1 VTYRVGDVSRMAGV
15 TIRTLHHYDE
25 IGLLSPAVRGTSGR
39 REYGEAELT
48 RLQQILFYR
57 ELGFALDE
65 IAALLDGGGD
75 ALSHLRRQR
84 DLLADRIERLQV
96 MSRGVEEALQ
106 AVVTGLTLTP
116 EERFAVFGHR
126 RAPAGYA
133 DEAERRW
140 GGTAQWTQA
149 RERAARYTAADLQRM
164 QDETNEW
171 VTRLLGLVEAGF
183 SAESEAAADL
193 AEEHRL
199 AVQRWWFDCDHA
211 LHRELGELLVTE
223 PEQLAFLVPPE
234 RQVPGLGVYIRDAV
248 AANAR
253 RAGA

>member
-1 VTYRVGDVSRMAGV
+1 VSRLAGV

-39 REYGEAELT
+39 REYGDAELT

-57 ELGFALDE
+57 ELGFALDD
-65 IAALLDGGGD
+65 IATLLDGGGD

-84 DLLADRIERLQV
+84 DLLADRIRRLQD

-106 AVVTGLTLTP
+106 AVVTGLTLSP
-116 EERFAVFGHR
+116 GERFAVFGHR
-126 RAPAGYA
+126 HAPAGYA

-140 GGTAQWTQA
+140 GRTAQWTQA

-171 VTRLLGLVEAGF
+171 VTRLLGLVEAGVP
-183 SAESEAAADL
+183 AGSEAAADL
-193 AEEHRL
+193 AEDHRL
-199 AVQRWWFDCDHA
+199 AVQRW
-211 LHRELGELLVTE
+211 
-223 PEQLAFLVPPE
+223 
-234 RQVPGLGVYIRDAV
+234 
-248 AANAR
+248 
-253 RAGA
+253 

>member
-1 VTYRVGDVSRMAGV
+1 MAGI

-25 IGLLSPAVRGTSGR
+25 IALLSPALRGTSGR

-116 EERFAVFGHR
+116 EERFAVFGGR

-149 RERAARYTAADLQRM
+149 RERAARYTATDLQRM

-171 VTRLLGLVEAGF
+171 VARLSGLVEAGI
-183 SAESEAAADL
+183 SAESDAAADL
-193 AEEHRL
+193 AE
-199 AVQRWWFDCDHA
+199 
-211 LHRELGELLVTE
+211 
-223 PEQLAFLVPPE
+223 
-234 RQVPGLGVYIRDAV
+234 
-248 AANAR
+248 
-253 RAGA
+253 

>member
-39 REYGEAELT
+39 REYGDAELT

-57 ELGFALDE
+57 ELGFALDD
-65 IAALLDGGGD
+65 IATLLDGGGD

-84 DLLADRIERLQV
+84 DLLADRIRRLQD

-106 AVVTGLTLTP
+106 AVVTGLTLSP

-126 RAPAGYA
+126 HAPAGYA

-140 GGTAQWTQA
+140 GRTAQWTQA

-171 VTRLLGLVEAGF
+171 VTRLLGLVEAGVP
-183 SAESEAAADL
+183 AGSEAAADL
-193 AEEHRL
+193 AEDHRL

-223 PEQLAFLVPPE
+223 PEQLAFLVRPE
-234 RQVPGLGVYIRDAV
+234 RQVPGLSVYIRDAV